1 MFISLKFLTLL
12 YVIVYFRCYKITFNK
27 IESEKNM
34 LLFIVCIT
42 CISLMEIRL
51 DNYMYMYMYE
61 QELHVVLSET
71 DMYCNVKFQVKYWST
86 SWCLIKCFVRPIAIE
101 VYMWDIMKYVLSGLD
116 QIVIEVYM
124 WDINNLSLSFFL
136 SDKIHKSWFDFFD
149 AIIYSV
155 L

>member
-1 MFISLKFLTLL
+1 
-12 YVIVYFRCYKITFNK
+12 
-27 IESEKNM
+27 
-34 LLFIVCIT
+34 
-42 CISLMEIRL
+42 
-51 DNYMYMYMYE
+51 
-61 QELHVVLSET
+61 
-71 DMYCNVKFQVKYWST
+71 
-86 SWCLIKCFVRPIAIE
+86 
-101 VYMWDIMKYVLSGLD
+101 MWDIMKYVLSGLD